1 MINLR
6 WGLCRGMPSGLLNT
20 TSGVPEAPAGGWL
33 LTEALAL
40 FTLWANVSAS
50 LKKQKQIK
58 MSGMVWGDGN
68 DDKEWNTYSSSISS
82 SFAVF
87 LFLFGLRGPRSKGN
101 SASPSEST
109 SAGGGEEGGGVC
121 ARFDKEGAAVF
132 FFSAAFIDLFAAV
145 ALVRRPDPSRA
156 N

>member
-1 MINLR
+1 MMNLR
-6 WGLCRGMPSGLLNT
+6 WGLCRGLPSGLLNT

-33 LTEALAL
+33 LAEALAL
-40 FTLWANVSAS
+40 FILWANVAVS
-50 LKKQKQIK
+50 LKKQRRIK
-58 MSGMVWGDGN
+58 MSGMVQGDGN
-68 DDKEWNTYSSSISS
+68 GSKEWSTYSSSISS
-82 SFAVF
+82 SSAAF

-121 ARFDKEGAAVF
+121 ARLDGERAAAF
-132 FFSAAFIDLFAAV
+132 FFSAAFVSLLAAV
-145 ALVRRPDPSRA
+145 ALVWRPDPSRA